1 VKIVENVLKSMLKPI
16 LTSLIMILNMMVL
29 LTHMIMMM
37 LGTNMSLKLV
47 TLMMMETYLTVN
59 ILIVYNKLKTT
70 SELLTILKCQ

>member
-1 VKIVENVLKSMLKPI
+1 
-16 LTSLIMILNMMVL
+16 
-29 LTHMIMMM
+29 MMM

>member
-1 VKIVENVLKSMLKPI
+1 MKIVENVLKSMLKPI

>member
-1 VKIVENVLKSMLKPI
+1 VTIVENVLISMLKPI

-29 LTHMIMMM
+29 LIHMIMMM